1 MIMAD
6 YEEEKEPPA
15 EVIPEEKDDGEEDV
29 KPTKG
34 KKKAESALGVED
46 RTKNWSDNEDVKE
59 QLDTLYTTVVA
70 GYEDKTDQ
78 NEVINR
84 CWDVYNCVLNDNQ
97 SYNGYSQVYVPLVK
111 DAIEARVTR
120 FVNQLFPP
128 TGRYSDVTST
138 DGHIPYEVMALLD
151 HYVESA
157 SLRDDIAP
165 ALIRAGDI
173 TGQYSLQVDW
183 NKIER
188 HTIKR
193 VTHSDI
199 ETAHGTEVDGGES
212 YEDIETEETI
222 EQGPAVTVLD
232 SRDLLVLP
240 ASVDDIK
247 DADVVAVALRLTK
260 DGVQKYI
267 DDGLFEEDAAD
278 FLLDN
283 FSMSNRE
290 GQPETQKKAIN
301 AAGVKTDSK
310 GSKTALIYKVWS
322 KVKLAKGKR
331 RWCVTYFAGHDCILS
346 CKRNP
351 YWNDKIDIISKP
363 ALKVGGTIWGK
374 SRIEGG
380 VEKLQYAANDAVN
393 MGFDS
398 AQYSLAPIV
407 MTDPE
412 ENPRSGS
419 IVMAM
424 AAVWLTKPASTQIVE
439 FPQLW
444 KEAFGVVSDCKNQI
458 MQSLSTNPAMLPQG
472 NAGKKPT
479 QAQVSQ
485 EQQVA
490 LESTADVVGILDVGI
505 FSPMLQ
511 LFHDFDYQ
519 YRDTSLMIKQYG
531 PLGRFAY
538 MEEVPPLESG
548 KHYTF
553 KWYGTESNKS
563 IQQIQQMIATM
574 NVFKGIPPEQLNGRK
589 FDAGPILDHISL
601 TVFGPRLAPH
611 ILIDQR
617 HQLSVP
623 PEDENQMLANAFFV
637 EVNPM
642 DDDVEHLK
650 SHHAA
655 MQKDGDGAGFFRA
668 HMIKHMQQAQAKS
681 QAQMGQKPG
690 TPGSPGG
697 AGQPGVQGQP
707 RPGAIAGPAKPVQ
720 APPGA
725 IPQDQMNDPNRM
737 PR

>member
-1 MIMAD
+1 MD
-6 YEEEKEPPA
+6 DNDS
-15 EVIPEEKDDGEEDV
+15 IPDIQPDPEDKDTDV
-29 KPTKG
+29 KKQP
-34 KKKAESALGVED
+34 KKKSKIDKDESALGVED
-46 RTKNWSDNEDVKE
+46 RTKDWSDDEEVKE

-70 GYEDKTDQ
+70 AYDDKTDQ

-97 SYNGYSQVYVPLVK
+97 AYNGYSQVYVPLVK

-138 DGHIPYEVMALLD
+138 DAQVPYEVMALLD
-151 HYVESA
+151 HYVEAA
-157 SLRDDIAP
+157 SLRDDVAP
-165 ALIRAGDI
+165 ALVRSGDVS
-173 TGQYSLQVDW
+173 GQYSIQVDW

-188 HTIKR
+188 HTIQR
-193 VTHSDI
+193 VQHNGI
-199 ETAHGTEVDGGES
+199 ETAHGTEIDDGGET
-212 YEDIETEETI
+212 YDDIESEEVI

-232 SRDLLVLP
+232 SRDLVILP

-247 DADVVAVALRLTK
+247 DANIVSVALRLTK
-260 DGVQKYI
+260 DRVEEYI
-267 DDGLFEEDAAD
+267 DDGIFEEEAAD
-278 FLLDN
+278 YLLDN

-310 GSKTALIYKVWS
+310 GSKTALVYKVWS
-322 KVKLAKGKR
+322 KVKLAKGNR
-331 RWCVTYFAGHDCILS
+331 RWCVTYFAGPDCVLS

-363 ALKVGGTIWGK
+363 ALKVNGSIWGK

-412 ENPRSGS
+412 KNPRSGS

-424 AAVWLTKPASTQIVE
+424 AAVWLTNPADTQIVN

-444 KEAFGVVSDCKNQI
+444 KEAFGVVADCKNQI

-479 QAQVSQ
+479 QAQVAQ

-505 FSPMLQ
+505 FSPMLE

-519 YRDTSLMIKQYG
+519 YRDTAMMIKQYG

-538 MEEVPPLESG
+538 MEEIPPLQTG
-548 KHYTF
+548 RHYTF

-563 IQQIQQMIATM
+563 VQQIQQMIATM

-589 FDAGPILDHISL
+589 FDAGPILDHIAV

-617 HQLSVP
+617 HMLSIP
-623 PEDENQMLANAFFV
+623 PDDENTMLDNAFFV

-642 DDDVEHLK
+642 DDDVAHMK
-650 SHHAA
+650 SHAA
-655 MQKDGDGAGFFRA
+655 EMQKNGDPAGFFRA
-668 HMIKHMQQAQAKS
+668 HMIGHMKQAQMKS

-690 TPGSPGG
+690 GTPGAPGG
-697 AGQPGVQGQP
+697 AGQPGIQGQP
-707 RPGAIAGPAKPVQ
+707 RPGAIPGPQKPVQ
-720 APPGA
+720 APAGA
-725 IPQDQMNDPNRM
+725 IPQDQMNDPNRV